1 MVEQTTSHEM
11 SSEVSDKEHSLV
23 ELLKQYQE
31 LLADHTQ
38 ADVLQSLG
46 LGELSDSCYEGSSH
60 EYSCATDHRSVCLLY
75 QELF

>member
-1 MVEQTTSHEM
+1 MMSREM
-11 SSEVSDKEHSLV
+11 SDKEHSLV

-46 LGELSDSCYEGSSH
+46 LGELSNSCYEGP
-60 EYSCATDHRSVCLLY
+60 L
-75 QELF
+75 